1 MTPEQFNSLPLEA
14 RSFIQNHA
22 GCLACGNSASKLDK
36 AYSNY
41 LNSKKMATY
50 QLFGGGINYR
60 TEAEETGVLYNIQ
73 PSDTPFEIR
82 EKIRIAK
89 LVRAVRP
96 HAFMVFD
103 EEAIEALLASLPDEE
118 DLVIQL
124 NPVVDAPVVD
134 APVVDAPVV
143 DAPVVDAPVVD
154 APVVDAPVVDAPV
167 VDAPV
172 VDAPVVDAPVVD
184 APVASLGFDTK
195 TASYEDLKAYAK
207 ANAIEVKGQSKK
219 DYIAAI
225 EASEE
230 LL

>member
-1 MTPEQFNSLPLEA
+1 MTTEQFNSLPLEA

-22 GCLACGNSASKLDK
+22 GCLACGNSASKLDR

-60 TEAEETGVLYNIQ
+60 TEAGESGVLYNIR
-73 PSDTPFEIR
+73 PTDTPFEIR

-96 HAFMVFD
+96 HAFMIFD
-103 EEAIEALLASLPDEE
+103 EEAIEALLASLPEEE

-124 NPVVDAPVVD
+124 N
-134 APVVDAPVV
+134 
-143 DAPVVDAPVVD
+143 
-154 APVVDAPVVDAPV
+154 PVVDAPVVDAPV

>member
-1 MTPEQFNSLPLEA
+1 MTTEQFNSLPLEA

-22 GCLACGNSASKLDK
+22 GCLACGNSASKLDR

-60 TEAEETGVLYNIQ
+60 TEAEESGVLYNIR

-103 EEAIEALLASLPDEE
+103 EEAIEVLLDSLPEEE

-143 DAPVVDAPVVD
+143 DAPVV
-154 APVVDAPVVDAPV
+154 
-167 VDAPV
+167 
-172 VDAPVVDAPVVD
+172 
-184 APVASLGFDTK
+184 SLGFDTK

>member
-1 MTPEQFNSLPLEA
+1 MTTEQFNSLPLEA

-60 TEAEETGVLYNIQ
+60 TEAEETGVLYNIR

-134 APVVDAPVV
+134 APV
-143 DAPVVDAPVVD
+143 
-154 APVVDAPVVDAPV
+154 
-167 VDAPV
+167 
-172 VDAPVVDAPVVD
+172 
-184 APVASLGFDTK
+184 ASLGFDTK

-225 EASEE
+225 EDSEE

>member
-1 MTPEQFNSLPLEA
+1 MTTEQFNSLPLEA

-22 GCLACGNSASKLDK
+22 GCLACGNSASKLDR

-60 TEAEETGVLYNIQ
+60 TEAEESGVLYNIR
-73 PSDTPFEIR
+73 PSDSPFEIR

-103 EEAIEALLASLPDEE
+103 EEAIEALLETLPDEE

-143 DAPVVDAPVVD
+143 DAPVV
-154 APVVDAPVVDAPV
+154 
-167 VDAPV
+167 
-172 VDAPVVDAPVVD
+172 
-184 APVASLGFDTK
+184 SLAFDTK

>member
-1 MTPEQFNSLPLEA
+1 MTTEQFNSLPLEA

-60 TEAEETGVLYNIQ
+60 TESGETGVLYNIQ

-103 EEAIEALLASLPDEE
+103 EEAIEALLASLPEVE
-118 DLVIQL
+118 VIDL
-124 NPVVDAPVVD
+124 
-134 APVVDAPVV
+134 
-143 DAPVVDAPVVD
+143 
-154 APVVDAPVVDAPV
+154 
-167 VDAPV
+167 
-172 VDAPVVDAPVVD
+172 
-184 APVASLGFDTK
+184 GTK
-195 TASYEDLKAYAK
+195 SFSVKDASYDELKAYAK
-207 ANAIEVKGQSKK
+207 ANAIDVKGQSKK

>member
-1 MTPEQFNSLPLEA
+1 MTTEQFNSLPLEA

-103 EEAIEALLASLPDEE
+103 EEAIEALLETLPTEE
-118 DLVIQL
+118 VVLLGEGEGEGTAEPLDL
-124 NPVVDAPVVD
+124 
-134 APVVDAPVV
+134 
-143 DAPVVDAPVVD
+143 
-154 APVVDAPVVDAPV
+154 
-167 VDAPV
+167 
-172 VDAPVVDAPVVD
+172 
-184 APVASLGFDTK
+184 K
-195 TASYEDLKAYAK
+195 TMSYEDLKAYAK

>member
-1 MTPEQFNSLPLEA
+1 MTTEQFNSLPLEA

-22 GCLACGNSASKLDK
+22 GCLACGNSASKLDR

-60 TEAEETGVLYNIQ
+60 TEAGETGVLYNIQ
-73 PSDTPFEIR
+73 PSDSPFEIR

-96 HAFMVFD
+96 HAFMIFD

-143 DAPVVDAPVVD
+143 DAPV
-154 APVVDAPVVDAPV
+154 
-167 VDAPV
+167 
-172 VDAPVVDAPVVD
+172 
-184 APVASLGFDTK
+184 ASLGFDTK

-207 ANAIEVKGQSKK
+207 ANAIDVKGQSKK

>member
-1 MTPEQFNSLPLEA
+1 
-14 RSFIQNHA
+14 
-22 GCLACGNSASKLDK
+22 
-36 AYSNY
+36 
-41 LNSKKMATY
+41 MATY

-103 EEAIEALLASLPDEE
+103 EEAIEALLESLPVEE

-124 NPVVDAPVVD
+124 NPVVGAPVVD

-172 VDAPVVDAPVVD
+172 VDAPVV
-184 APVASLGFDTK
+184 SLAFDTK

>member
-1 MTPEQFNSLPLEA
+1 MTTEQFNSLPLEA

-60 TEAEETGVLYNIQ
+60 TEADESGVLYNIR
-73 PSDTPFEIR
+73 PTDTPFEIR

-103 EEAIEALLASLPDEE
+103 EEAIEALLASLPTEE
-118 DLVIQL
+118 
-124 NPVVDAPVVD
+124 VVDLSP
-134 APVVDAPVV
+134 
-143 DAPVVDAPVVD
+143 
-154 APVVDAPVVDAPV
+154 
-167 VDAPV
+167 
-172 VDAPVVDAPVVD
+172 
-184 APVASLGFDTK
+184 K
-195 TASYEDLKAYAK
+195 TFSVKDASYEDLKAYAK
-207 ANAIEVKGQSKK
+207 ANALEVKGQSKK

>member
-1 MTPEQFNSLPLEA
+1 MTTEQFNSLPLEA

-60 TEAEETGVLYNIQ
+60 TESGETGVLYNIQ

-103 EEAIEALLASLPDEE
+103 EEAIEALLESLPVEE

-124 NPVVDAPVVD
+124 NPVVGAPVVD

-143 DAPVVDAPVVD
+143 DAHVV
-154 APVVDAPVVDAPV
+154 
-167 VDAPV
+167 
-172 VDAPVVDAPVVD
+172 
-184 APVASLGFDTK
+184 SLAFDTK

-219 DYIAAI
+219 DYIVAI

>member
-1 MTPEQFNSLPLEA
+1 MTTEQFNSLPLEA

-60 TEAEETGVLYNIQ
+60 TEAEESGVLYNIR

-154 APVVDAPVVDAPV
+154 APV
-167 VDAPV
+167 
-172 VDAPVVDAPVVD
+172 
-184 APVASLGFDTK
+184 ASLGFDTK

>member
-1 MTPEQFNSLPLEA
+1 MTTEQFNSLPLEA

-60 TEAEETGVLYNIQ
+60 TEADESGVLYNIR
-73 PSDTPFEIR
+73 PTDTPFEIR

-89 LVRAVRP
+89 LVRVVRP

-103 EEAIEALLASLPDEE
+103 EEAIEALLASLPEEE

-124 NPVVDAPVVD
+124 N
-134 APVVDAPVV
+134 
-143 DAPVVDAPVVD
+143 
-154 APVVDAPVVDAPV
+154 PV

-207 ANAIEVKGQSKK
+207 ANAIDVKGQSKK

>member
-1 MTPEQFNSLPLEA
+1 MTTEQFNSLPLEA

-22 GCLACGNSASKLDK
+22 GCLACGNSASKLDR

-60 TEAEETGVLYNIQ
+60 TEAGETGVLYNIQ
-73 PSDTPFEIR
+73 PSDSPFEIR

-96 HAFMVFD
+96 HAFMIFD

-154 APVVDAPVVDAPV
+154 APV
-167 VDAPV
+167 
-172 VDAPVVDAPVVD
+172 
-184 APVASLGFDTK
+184 ASLGFDTK

-207 ANAIEVKGQSKK
+207 ANAIDVKGQSKK

>member
-1 MTPEQFNSLPLEA
+1 MTTEQFNSLPLEA

-60 TEAEETGVLYNIQ
+60 TEAEETGVLYNIR
-73 PSDTPFEIR
+73 PTDTPFEIR

-134 APVVDAPVV
+134 APV
-143 DAPVVDAPVVD
+143 
-154 APVVDAPVVDAPV
+154 
-167 VDAPV
+167 
-172 VDAPVVDAPVVD
+172 
-184 APVASLGFDTK
+184 ASLGFDTK

-207 ANAIEVKGQSKK
+207 ANAIDVKGQSKK

>member
-1 MTPEQFNSLPLEA
+1 MTTEQFNSLPLEA

-22 GCLACGNSASKLDK
+22 GCLACGNSASKLDR
-36 AYSNY
+36 AYINY

-60 TEAEETGVLYNIQ
+60 TEAEESGVLYNIR
-73 PSDTPFEIR
+73 PSDSPFEIR

-103 EEAIEALLASLPDEE
+103 EGAIEALLESLPEAE
-118 DLVIQL
+118 VIDLGTK
-124 NPVVDAPVVD
+124 
-134 APVVDAPVV
+134 
-143 DAPVVDAPVVD
+143 
-154 APVVDAPVVDAPV
+154 
-167 VDAPV
+167 
-172 VDAPVVDAPVVD
+172 
-184 APVASLGFDTK
+184 SFDLK
-195 TASYEDLKAYAK
+195 AASYEELKAYAK
-207 ANAIEVKGQSKK
+207 ANGVDVKGQSKK
-219 DYIAAI
+219 EYIAAI

>member
-1 MTPEQFNSLPLEA
+1 MTTEQFNSLPLEA

-22 GCLACGNSASKLDK
+22 GCLACGNSASKLDR

-60 TEAEETGVLYNIQ
+60 TEAEETGVLYNIR

-103 EEAIEALLASLPDEE
+103 EEAIEALLESLPTEE
-118 DLVIQL
+118 VVLLGEGEGAGEGEGEGTAEPLDL
-124 NPVVDAPVVD
+124 
-134 APVVDAPVV
+134 
-143 DAPVVDAPVVD
+143 
-154 APVVDAPVVDAPV
+154 
-167 VDAPV
+167 
-172 VDAPVVDAPVVD
+172 
-184 APVASLGFDTK
+184 K
-195 TASYEDLKAYAK
+195 TMSYEDLKAYAK
-207 ANAIEVKGQSKK
+207 ANAIDVKGQSKK

>member
-1 MTPEQFNSLPLEA
+1 MTTEQFNSLPLEA

-22 GCLACGNSASKLDK
+22 GCLACGNSASKLDR

-60 TEAEETGVLYNIQ
+60 TEAEESGVLYNIR
-73 PSDTPFEIR
+73 PTDTPFEIR

-96 HAFMVFD
+96 HAFMIFD
-103 EEAIEALLASLPDEE
+103 EEAIEALLESLPVEE

-124 NPVVDAPVVD
+124 N
-134 APVVDAPVV
+134 
-143 DAPVVDAPVVD
+143 
-154 APVVDAPVVDAPV
+154 
-167 VDAPV
+167 
-172 VDAPVVDAPVVD
+172 PVVDAPVVD

-207 ANAIEVKGQSKK
+207 ANAIDVKGQSKK

>member
-1 MTPEQFNSLPLEA
+1 MTTEQFNSLPLEA

-50 QLFGGGINYR
+50 QLFGGGINYK
-60 TEAEETGVLYNIQ
+60 TEAAETGVLYNIR
-73 PSDTPFEIR
+73 PTDTPFEIR

-103 EEAIEALLASLPDEE
+103 EEAIEALLASLPGEE

-124 NPVVDAPVVD
+124 N
-134 APVVDAPVV
+134 
-143 DAPVVDAPVVD
+143 
-154 APVVDAPVVDAPV
+154 
-167 VDAPV
+167 
-172 VDAPVVDAPVVD
+172 PVVD

>member
-1 MTPEQFNSLPLEA
+1 
-14 RSFIQNHA
+14 
-22 GCLACGNSASKLDK
+22 
-36 AYSNY
+36 
-41 LNSKKMATY
+41 MATY

-60 TEAEETGVLYNIQ
+60 TEAEETGVLYNIR
-73 PSDTPFEIR
+73 PTDTPFEIR

-154 APVVDAPVVDAPV
+154 APVVDAPV
-167 VDAPV
+167 
-172 VDAPVVDAPVVD
+172 
-184 APVASLGFDTK
+184 ASLGFDTK

-207 ANAIEVKGQSKK
+207 ANAIDVKGQSKK

>member
-1 MTPEQFNSLPLEA
+1 MTTEQFNSLPLEA

-22 GCLACGNSASKLDK
+22 GCLACGNSASKLDR

-50 QLFGGGINYR
+50 QLFGGGINYK
-60 TEAEETGVLYNIQ
+60 TESGETGVLYNIQ

-103 EEAIEALLASLPDEE
+103 EEAIEALLESLPTDE
-118 DLVIQL
+118 VIL
-124 NPVVDAPVVD
+124 LGEGEGTAETFDA
-134 APVVDAPVV
+134 
-143 DAPVVDAPVVD
+143 
-154 APVVDAPVVDAPV
+154 
-167 VDAPV
+167 
-172 VDAPVVDAPVVD
+172 
-184 APVASLGFDTK
+184 K

>member
-1 MTPEQFNSLPLEA
+1 MTTEQFNSLPLEA

-22 GCLACGNSASKLDK
+22 GCLACGNSASKLDR

-50 QLFGGGINYR
+50 QLFGGGINYK
-60 TEAEETGVLYNIQ
+60 TEAAETGVLYNIR
-73 PSDTPFEIR
+73 PTDTPFEIR

-103 EEAIEALLASLPDEE
+103 EEAIEALLASLPAEE

-124 NPVVDAPVVD
+124 N
-134 APVVDAPVV
+134 
-143 DAPVVDAPVVD
+143 
-154 APVVDAPVVDAPV
+154 PV

>member
-1 MTPEQFNSLPLEA
+1 MTTEQFNSLPLEA

-60 TEAEETGVLYNIQ
+60 TEAGETGVLYNIQ
-73 PSDTPFEIR
+73 PSDSPFEIR

-103 EEAIEALLASLPDEE
+103 EEAIEALLASLPEAE
-118 DLVIQL
+118 VIDLE
-124 NPVVDAPVVD
+124 
-134 APVVDAPVV
+134 
-143 DAPVVDAPVVD
+143 
-154 APVVDAPVVDAPV
+154 
-167 VDAPV
+167 
-172 VDAPVVDAPVVD
+172 
-184 APVASLGFDTK
+184 TK
-195 TASYEDLKAYAK
+195 SFSVKDASYDELKAYAK

>member
-1 MTPEQFNSLPLEA
+1 
-14 RSFIQNHA
+14 
-22 GCLACGNSASKLDK
+22 
-36 AYSNY
+36 
-41 LNSKKMATY
+41 MATY

-60 TEAEETGVLYNIQ
+60 TEAGETGVLYNIQ
-73 PSDTPFEIR
+73 PSDSPFEIR

-103 EEAIEALLASLPDEE
+103 EEAIEALLESLPVEE

-124 NPVVDAPVVD
+124 NPVVGAPVVG
-134 APVVDAPVV
+134 
-143 DAPVVDAPVVD
+143 
-154 APVVDAPVVDAPV
+154 
-167 VDAPV
+167 
-172 VDAPVVDAPVVD
+172 APVVDAPVVD

>member
-1 MTPEQFNSLPLEA
+1 
-14 RSFIQNHA
+14 
-22 GCLACGNSASKLDK
+22 
-36 AYSNY
+36 
-41 LNSKKMATY
+41 MATY

-60 TEAEETGVLYNIQ
+60 TEAAETGVLYNIR
-73 PSDTPFEIR
+73 PTDTPFEIR

-103 EEAIEALLASLPDEE
+103 EEAIEALLASLPEAE
-118 DLVIQL
+118 VIDL
-124 NPVVDAPVVD
+124 
-134 APVVDAPVV
+134 
-143 DAPVVDAPVVD
+143 
-154 APVVDAPVVDAPV
+154 
-167 VDAPV
+167 
-172 VDAPVVDAPVVD
+172 
-184 APVASLGFDTK
+184 GTK
-195 TASYEDLKAYAK
+195 SFSVKDASYDELKAYAK

>member
-1 MTPEQFNSLPLEA
+1 MTTEQFNSLPLEA

-60 TEAEETGVLYNIQ
+60 TEAEESGVLYNIR
-73 PSDTPFEIR
+73 PTDTPFEIR

-103 EEAIEALLASLPDEE
+103 EEAIEALLASLPEEE

-124 NPVVDAPVVD
+124 N
-134 APVVDAPVV
+134 
-143 DAPVVDAPVVD
+143 
-154 APVVDAPVVDAPV
+154 PVVDAPV

-207 ANAIEVKGQSKK
+207 ANAIDVKGQSKK

>member
-1 MTPEQFNSLPLEA
+1 MTTEQFNSLPLEA

-22 GCLACGNSASKLDK
+22 GCLACGNSASKLDRV
-36 AYSNY
+36 YSNY

-60 TEAEETGVLYNIQ
+60 TEAGETGVLYNIQ
-73 PSDTPFEIR
+73 PSDSPFEIR

-96 HAFMVFD
+96 HAFMIFD

-154 APVVDAPVVDAPV
+154 APV
-167 VDAPV
+167 
-172 VDAPVVDAPVVD
+172 
-184 APVASLGFDTK
+184 ASLGFDTK

-207 ANAIEVKGQSKK
+207 ANAIDVKGQSKK

>member
-1 MTPEQFNSLPLEA
+1 
-14 RSFIQNHA
+14 
-22 GCLACGNSASKLDK
+22 
-36 AYSNY
+36 
-41 LNSKKMATY
+41 MATY
-50 QLFGGGINYR
+50 QLFGGGINYK
-60 TEAEETGVLYNIQ
+60 TEAAETGVLYNIQ

-103 EEAIEALLASLPDEE
+103 EEAIEALLESLPEEE

-124 NPVVDAPVVD
+124 N
-134 APVVDAPVV
+134 
-143 DAPVVDAPVVD
+143 
-154 APVVDAPVVDAPV
+154 PVVDAPV

>member
-1 MTPEQFNSLPLEA
+1 MTTEQFNSLPLEA

-22 GCLACGNSASKLDK
+22 GCLACGNSASKLDR
-36 AYSNY
+36 AYNNY

-60 TEAEETGVLYNIQ
+60 TESEEAGVLYNLR

-89 LVRAVRP
+89 LVRAARP
-96 HAFMVFD
+96 HAFMLFD
-103 EEAIEALLASLPDEE
+103 EEAIEALLESLPEDVV
-118 DLVIQL
+118 DLVEPIE
-124 NPVVDAPVVD
+124 VVLEDGR
-134 APVVDAPVV
+134 
-143 DAPVVDAPVVD
+143 
-154 APVVDAPVVDAPV
+154 
-167 VDAPV
+167 
-172 VDAPVVDAPVVD
+172 
-184 APVASLGFDTK
+184 LGTAETFDTK

>member
-1 MTPEQFNSLPLEA
+1 MTTEQFNSLPLEA

-22 GCLACGNSASKLDK
+22 GCLACGNSASKLDR
-36 AYSNY
+36 AYTNY

-50 QLFGGGINYR
+50 QLFGGGINYK
-60 TEAEETGVLYNIQ
+60 TEAEETGVLYNIR
-73 PSDTPFEIR
+73 PTDTPFEIR

-103 EEAIEALLASLPDEE
+103 EEAIEALLETLPEAE
-118 DLVIQL
+118 VIDLG
-124 NPVVDAPVVD
+124 NK
-134 APVVDAPVV
+134 
-143 DAPVVDAPVVD
+143 
-154 APVVDAPVVDAPV
+154 
-167 VDAPV
+167 
-172 VDAPVVDAPVVD
+172 
-184 APVASLGFDTK
+184 SFDLK
-195 TASYEDLKAYAK
+195 AASYEDLKAYAK

>member
-1 MTPEQFNSLPLEA
+1 
-14 RSFIQNHA
+14 
-22 GCLACGNSASKLDK
+22 
-36 AYSNY
+36 
-41 LNSKKMATY
+41 MATY

-60 TEAEETGVLYNIQ
+60 TEAEESGVLYNIR
-73 PSDTPFEIR
+73 PSDSPFEIR

-103 EEAIEALLASLPDEE
+103 EEAIEALLESLPVEE

-124 NPVVDAPVVD
+124 NPVVD

>member
-1 MTPEQFNSLPLEA
+1 MTTEQFNSLPLEA

-22 GCLACGNSASKLDK
+22 GCLACGNSASKLDR

-60 TEAEETGVLYNIQ
+60 TEAEESGVLYNIR

-103 EEAIEALLASLPDEE
+103 EEAIEALLASLPEAE
-118 DLVIQL
+118 VIDLGTK
-124 NPVVDAPVVD
+124 
-134 APVVDAPVV
+134 
-143 DAPVVDAPVVD
+143 
-154 APVVDAPVVDAPV
+154 
-167 VDAPV
+167 
-172 VDAPVVDAPVVD
+172 
-184 APVASLGFDTK
+184 SFDLK
-195 TASYEDLKAYAK
+195 AASYEDLKAYAK
-207 ANAIEVKGQSKK
+207 ANAIDVKGQSKK

>member
-1 MTPEQFNSLPLEA
+1 MTTEQFNSLPLEA

-60 TEAEETGVLYNIQ
+60 TEAEESGVLYNIR

-103 EEAIEALLASLPDEE
+103 EEAIEALLESLPTEE
-118 DLVIQL
+118 
-124 NPVVDAPVVD
+124 VVDLSPKT
-134 APVVDAPVV
+134 
-143 DAPVVDAPVVD
+143 
-154 APVVDAPVVDAPV
+154 
-167 VDAPV
+167 
-172 VDAPVVDAPVVD
+172 
-184 APVASLGFDTK
+184 FDTK

-207 ANAIEVKGQSKK
+207 ANAIDVKGQSKK

>member
-1 MTPEQFNSLPLEA
+1 MTTEQFNSLPLEA

-22 GCLACGNSASKLDK
+22 GCLACGNSASKLDR

-60 TEAEETGVLYNIQ
+60 TEAAETGVLYNIQ

-103 EEAIEALLASLPDEE
+103 EEAIEALLESLPEEE

-124 NPVVDAPVVD
+124 N
-134 APVVDAPVV
+134 
-143 DAPVVDAPVVD
+143 
-154 APVVDAPVVDAPV
+154 PVVDAPV

-219 DYIAAI
+219 DYITAI

>member
-1 MTPEQFNSLPLEA
+1 MTTEQFNSLPLEA

-22 GCLACGNSASKLDK
+22 GCLACGNSASKLDR

-60 TEAEETGVLYNIQ
+60 TEADESGVLYNIR
-73 PSDTPFEIR
+73 PTDTPFEIR

-89 LVRAVRP
+89 LVRVVRP

-103 EEAIEALLASLPDEE
+103 EEAIEALLASLPEEE

-124 NPVVDAPVVD
+124 N
-134 APVVDAPVV
+134 
-143 DAPVVDAPVVD
+143 
-154 APVVDAPVVDAPV
+154 PVVDAPVVDAPV

-207 ANAIEVKGQSKK
+207 ANAIDVKGQSKK

-225 EASEE
+225 QASEE

>member
-1 MTPEQFNSLPLEA
+1 
-14 RSFIQNHA
+14 
-22 GCLACGNSASKLDK
+22 
-36 AYSNY
+36 
-41 LNSKKMATY
+41 MATY

-60 TEAEETGVLYNIQ
+60 TEAEETGVLYNLR
-73 PSDTPFEIR
+73 PTDTPFEIR

-154 APVVDAPVVDAPV
+154 APV
-167 VDAPV
+167 
-172 VDAPVVDAPVVD
+172 
-184 APVASLGFDTK
+184 ASLGFDTK

-207 ANAIEVKGQSKK
+207 ANAIDVKGQSKK

>member
-1 MTPEQFNSLPLEA
+1 MTTEQFNSLPLEA

-22 GCLACGNSASKLDK
+22 GCLACGNSASKLDR
-36 AYSNY
+36 AYTNY

-60 TEAEETGVLYNIQ
+60 TEAEETGVLYNLL
-73 PSDTPFEIR
+73 PTDTPFEIR

-103 EEAIEALLASLPDEE
+103 EEAIEALLESLPTEE

-124 NPVVDAPVVD
+124 N
-134 APVVDAPVV
+134 
-143 DAPVVDAPVVD
+143 
-154 APVVDAPVVDAPV
+154 PVVDAPV

>member
-1 MTPEQFNSLPLEA
+1 MTTEQFNSLPLEA

-60 TEAEETGVLYNIQ
+60 TESGETGVLYNIQ

-103 EEAIEALLASLPDEE
+103 EEAIEALLESLPVEE

-124 NPVVDAPVVD
+124 N
-134 APVVDAPVV
+134 
-143 DAPVVDAPVVD
+143 
-154 APVVDAPVVDAPV
+154 
-167 VDAPV
+167 
-172 VDAPVVDAPVVD
+172 
-184 APVASLGFDTK
+184 PVASLGFDTK

-219 DYIAAI
+219 DYITAI

>member
-1 MTPEQFNSLPLEA
+1 MTTEQFNSLPLEA

-60 TEAEETGVLYNIQ
+60 TEAEESGVLYNIR

-124 NPVVDAPVVD
+124 NPVVDAPV
-134 APVVDAPVV
+134 
-143 DAPVVDAPVVD
+143 
-154 APVVDAPVVDAPV
+154 
-167 VDAPV
+167 
-172 VDAPVVDAPVVD
+172 
-184 APVASLGFDTK
+184 ASLGFDTK